1 MRPLGKVA
9 TKPTMLIDIPSVPD
23 DTLKTS
29 SGEHIL
35 SLEVLFTPYSIQGG
49 WDNSSEPRRWLDIW
63 NSLMGSEGS
72 EKIEEWRVMTPKNYE
87 NEFSMH
93 RGHTPYFGTSPL
105 STFFGRDKELTRYKT
120 SIEGL
125 YLSGAATYPG
135 AGIVGISGRNAA
147 YVVSRAIKG
156 RDRLRKSK

>member
-1 MRPLGKVA
+1 
-9 TKPTMLIDIPSVPD
+9 
-23 DTLKTS
+23 
-29 SGEHIL
+29 
-35 SLEVLFTPYSIQGG
+35 
-49 WDNSSEPRRWLDIW
+49 
-63 NSLMGSEGS
+63 MGSEGS
-72 EKIEEWRVMTPKNYE
+72 EKIEEWRVMTPENYE

-93 RGHTPYFGTSPL
+93 KGHTPSFGTSPL

-120 SIEGL
+120 SIDGL

-147 YVVSRAIKG
+147 HVVSRAIKS